1 MNNKIT
7 EIKNILE
14 ATNSRIIETEK
25 WISEPEDRM
34 VEITAKSR
42 IKKKNEKNWG

>member
-14 ATNSRIIETEK
+14 ATNSRITETEE
-25 WISEPEDRM
+25 WICEPEIEWR
-34 VEITAKSR
+34 K
-42 IKKKNEKNWG
+42 